1 MTYGHLNFLL
11 PSVPDFFR
19 GGWCCWR
26 TSSLYC
32 RSRRVAGPPSI
43 TFKRRPALTH
53 LEFFRNDSS
62 DWMQECKKRG
72 LRLSWCCLKLQH
84 CGFQAGVSRPSLFS
98 PVSLLIVSGGQRTY
112 FPCSFQGRD
121 YSCHLPGNAS
131 WPCRLI
137 LLLFFFE
144 SIEAEIENLKTRF
157 LFYHLTALSLQDV
170 PALDHWVNQE
180 WNVASR
186 IGMEDW
192 LDANQD
198 EESKCR
204 MKCLGNIVVPCQA
217 QMGVAVLSHV
227 LKLALGP

>member
-1 MTYGHLNFLL
+1 MTL
-11 PSVPDFFR
+11 S
-19 GGWCCWR
+19 
-26 TSSLYC
+26 
-32 RSRRVAGPPSI
+32 
-43 TFKRRPALTH
+43 TH
-53 LEFFRNDSS
+53 L
-62 DWMQECKKRG
+62 
-72 LRLSWCCLKLQH
+72 
-84 CGFQAGVSRPSLFS
+84 ATV
-98 PVSLLIVSGGQRTY
+98 
-112 FPCSFQGRD
+112 
-121 YSCHLPGNAS
+121 
-131 WPCRLI
+131 
-137 LLLFFFE
+137 FFE